1 MVVPLY
7 KPLGVSTHSFVKAYG
22 ESIGEKVSHTGSL
35 DPLADGV
42 VVVLTGEDRFKKEE
56 YSDWKK
62 TYDFSILFG
71 VETDTHDLLGL
82 VVRSTNHDCGDS
94 YVTDMIKSITA
105 EFVGSIQQEIPRFSA
120 KRLMGKSYFGLAR
133 DGVDFKPGFS
143 EVNVFDLV
151 VTGSRLVSGSE
162 LEEAIISKID
172 PVVGDFRQ
180 AQICKSWQT
189 YFHNQDKNRLYLIVS
204 MQAITSRRTYVRG
217 LVRDIGLKLQMP
229 TTTYSITRSANG
241 VFKVGDCVKFTA

>member
-42 VVVLTGEDRFKKEE
+42 VVVLTGKDRFKKEE

-62 TYDFSILFG
+62 TYDFNILLG

-82 VVRSTNHDCGDS
+82 VVKELGFEHENQNFVDR
-94 YVTDMIKSITA
+94 IKSLIP
-105 EFVGSIQQEIPRFSA
+105 EFVGTLKQEIPRFSA
-120 KRLMGKSYFGLAR
+120 KRITGKSYFGLAR
-133 DGVDFKPGFS
+133 DGVDFEPESKVV
-143 EVNVFDLV
+143 EIYDLR
-151 VTGSRLVSGSE
+151 VTSNSRIIGSE
-162 LEEAIISKID
+162 LEERILGKIGL
-172 PVVGDFRQ
+172 VVGDFRQ